1 MIHANVHIN
10 DKKEKEGIGTIQL
23 TISLEKKKFKIVPS
37 LSNV

>member
-23 TISLEKKKFKIVPS
+23 TISLKKKFKIVPS